1 MKKLA
6 LFTISILTIF
16 PGVKSQNY
24 VAFPTEGAHWNVYL
38 EYSIQQSPNDTV
50 LLRYVLNSDTVVNQV
65 KYNRLC
71 LEEGNLNSPTIRPI
85 GGIRE
90 ENKIVYFI
98 GNDFLGYPHIEEL
111 ILYDFSKQVGDT
123 VFHND
128 VFYSRINNIDSVVI
142 NGEYRKRY
150 KVKSNNNYYFPDDEY
165 WIEGIGSVKN
175 GLLGHI
181 TMIPTCCYHFWEH
194 ICFEENNEVKY
205 LNPAFDSC
213 FPANLISSVIQKR
226 FESDIIIYPNPVD
239 QELIIENRSLNEHL
253 ILKIIDIKG
262 STIKGQT
269 INPGRTKIVL
279 PNVLGILNVVLIN
292 EIGQI
297 LKSEKIVKK

>member
-1 MKKLA
+1 MKKPA
-6 LFTISILTIF
+6 LILIFILTILQ
-16 PGVKSQNY
+16 GVKSQNY

-38 EYSIQQSPNDTV
+38 EYSIHESPTDTV
-50 LLRYVLNSDTVVNQV
+50 LLRYVLNSDTIINQV

-71 LEEGNLNSPTIRPI
+71 LEVGNLNSPTIRPI

-90 ENKIVYFI
+90 ENKKIYFI
-98 GNDFLGYPHIEEL
+98 GNDFLGYPHDEEL

-123 VFHND
+123 VFLDN
-128 VFYSRINNIDSVVI
+128 VFYSRIDNIDSVVI
-142 NGEYRKRY
+142 SGEYRKRY
-150 KVKSNNNYYFPDDEY
+150 KVKSNNNYYFPDEEY

-194 ICFEENNEVKY
+194 ICFEENGEVKY

-213 FPANLISSVIQKR
+213 FPDNLISSVKQKS
-226 FESDIIIYPNPVD
+226 FESDIKIFPNPAD
-239 QELIIENRSLNEHL
+239 QELIIENSSLNEHI

-262 STIKGQT
+262 SIIREQT
-269 INPGRTKIVL
+269 INYGRTKIVL
-279 PNVLGILNVVLIN
+279 PNVLGILNIVLIN

-297 LKSEKIVKK
+297 IKSEKIVKE